1 MRKRFILALMGVM
14 AVGGVMLT
22 SCQNN
27 DPDVDPE
34 FVKLKQALEKIE
46 GISSIE
52 ANPDTAAVRQKAEG
66 KLDYKAQCSLFFT
79 QDLNHDDE
87 GGESFKQRVCIL
99 FRGFDRPTVLVTHGY
114 FWPSFKDAT
123 DLGINLNAN
132 VVHVEHRNYGVSTN
146 SDYGKWHYQTTSQA
160 ADDLHAVFKALK
172 TIFPGKW
179 ISTGTSKNGEN
190 SMCYA
195 YYHPNDMSLAISF
208 CSPFMTSQD
217 DQRFGTYLFEEAG
230 SPAHRDLMRSGIR
243 KALTDGEN
251 GLYKDFCQMMV
262 AKGEKAP
269 VFAEFVFNLFDTYF
283 QTFQYTPDPE
293 QRKMILE
300 YYATNNDSLMAGIYG
315 YLDTNRQDRF
325 YPYFVE
331 CAKQLG
337 WLNEGYAYFADLLEG
352 TSFRKEDVLPSILR
366 GDDKGLVNTY
376 DGTVYN
382 DLVNHFFTH
391 STCPLLLFYAH
402 DDPWTAGRPPQ
413 LGPKAKIII
422 NPMGKHSSDLN
433 DPYLCP
439 PAVKQEVMD
448 YVNSCL

>member
-34 FVKLKQALEKIE
+34 FVKLKQALVQIE

-66 KLDYKAQCSLFFT
+66 KLDYKTQCSLFFT

-114 FWPSFKDAT
+114 YWPSFKDAT

-132 VVHVEHRNYGVSTN
+132 VVHVEHRNYGESRN
-146 SDYGKWHYQTTSQA
+146 SDYETWEYQTTKQA
-160 ADDLHAVFKALK
+160 ADDLHEVYLALK
-172 TIFPGKW
+172 QVFTGKW

-195 YYHPNDMSLAISF
+195 YYHPNDMNLYIAF
-208 CSPFMTSQD
+208 CSPFMTSLD
-217 DQRFGTYLFEEAG
+217 DQRFGTYLFEEVG
-230 SPAHRDLMRSGIR
+230 SDLHRNLMKEGIT
-243 KALTDGEN
+243 KALTGGEDGF
-251 GLYKDFCQMMV
+251 YKDFCRLVQS
-262 AKGEKAP
+262 KGEEVP

-283 QTFQYTPDPE
+283 QTFQYTPDHE
-293 QRKMILE
+293 QRKMTLE
-300 YYATNNDSLMAGIYG
+300 YYASNNDSLLTGIYN
-315 YLDTNRQDRF
+315 YMEENREEMF
-325 YPYFVE
+325 YVYFVE

-337 WLNEGYAYFADLLEG
+337 WLNEGYSYFGNLLAG
-352 TSFRKEDVLPSILR
+352 TSFRKEDVLPSLL
-366 GDDKGLVNTY
+366 KGKDSELVTTY
-376 DGTVYN
+376 DGSMYD
-382 DLVNHFFTH
+382 DLVNNFFTH
-391 STCPLLLFYAH
+391 STCPLLFFYAH